1 MRLHLPSDFQR
12 NARKPLALFIT
23 LVIGM
28 FAARECADWV
38 LADDYT
44 GMAYGVMVCVGASI
58 VVGILNNWRNG
69 VYFFLAWLLFED
81 FARKFLGNNMAI
93 YFAKD
98 FLLLVVYLSFYVD
111 CRRHKVRLFRFPFR
125 VPLLLFIWLG
135 LMQIFNPASPTVFY
149 GLMGFKIFFY
159 YVPLL
164 FVGYALFD
172 SEMELRRFFTVN
184 LTLAFVI
191 VSLGIAQSIAGP
203 SFLNPAHQ
211 AEDLRE
217 LSTLYRTAPDSG
229 LIAYRPTSVF
239 VSAGRYA
246 DFIMVVWLLA
256 LGFTGYLL
264 LRQKKGRILTFFLV
278 ALTAVAAFL
287 TASRGSFMWT
297 MINGVATS
305 IAFIWGA
312 PWREGKDVLRV
323 FRAIQ
328 RAVLATTS
336 GIVVAFVL
344 YPEALLSRL
353 AVYQETLS
361 GAHSELGFRGWDY
374 PVQNFLGAFGSDR
387 WGIGFGIGTTSLGSQ
402 YVARFFH
409 ITTPVSGVES
419 GFGALVVEMGIGG
432 LILWIVMGIAILFAA
447 FKIVKKLRG
456 SPLFPLGF
464 VIFWYSFFLLFP
476 ATFGGIQP
484 YEDFLLNAYFWLMLG
499 ILFRLPTLKLAASAV
514 AENSQKT
521 WTPQRTSFLNLPPR
535 PGIVST
541 PESTSG

>member
-1 MRLHLPSDFQR
+1 MLL
-12 NARKPLALFIT
+12 IT
-23 LVIGM
+23 LVIGA
-28 FAARECADWV
+28 FAVDECAHWV
-38 LADDYT
+38 LSNDYV
-44 GMAYGVMVCVGASI
+44 GMAYAAMLCAAAAI
-58 VVGILNNWRNG
+58 MVGILNNWRNG
-69 VYFFLAWLLFED
+69 TYFFLIWLLFED

-98 FLLLVVYLSFYVD
+98 FLLLIVYLSFYVD

-125 VPLLLFIWLG
+125 GPMLLFIWLG

-172 SEMELRRFFTVN
+172 SELGLRRFFKIN
-184 LTLAFVI
+184 LTLAGVI
-191 VSLGIAQSIAGP
+191 IALGVVQSIAGP
-203 SFLNPAHQ
+203 SFLNPGHQ

-217 LSTLYRTAPDSG
+217 LSTLYRVAPDSG
-229 LIAYRPTSVF
+229 LVAYRPTSVF
-239 VSAGRYA
+239 VSAGRYS
-246 DFIMVVWLLA
+246 DFILIAWLLA

-264 LRQKKGRILTFFLV
+264 LRQKKGRILTFLLV
-278 ALTAVAAFL
+278 GLTAVGAFL
-287 TASRGSFMWT
+287 TASRGTFMWT

-305 IAFIWGA
+305 IAFVWGA

-328 RAVLATTS
+328 RAVLATAL
-336 GIVVAFVL
+336 GIVVAFVT
-344 YPEALLSRL
+344 YPQELLSRL
-353 AVYQETLS
+353 AVYRETLS
-361 GAHSELGFRGWDY
+361 GIHSELGWRGWDY
-374 PVQNFLGAFGSDR
+374 PLQNFLAAFDGDR
-387 WGIGFGIGTTSLGSQ
+387 WGVGSGIGTTSLGSQ

-409 ITTPVSGVES
+409 VTTPVRGVES

-432 LILWIVMGIAILFAA
+432 LILWIVMGAAILFAA
-447 FKIVKKLRG
+447 FNVVKKLRG

-476 ATFGGIQP
+476 VTFGGIQA

-499 ILFRLPTLKLAASAV
+499 ILFRLPTLKLAASA
-514 AENSQKT
+514 AADN
-521 WTPQRTSFLNLPPR
+521 PQNTQTARRAGFTSLRPR
-535 PGIVST
+535 PAVISASDST
-541 PESTSG
+541 PA